1 MSSLNFLTWGLW
13 ERTEV
18 SNQTQTTSPHKHQAD
33 LSTEER
39 MNGQRERER
48 ERDELYWS
56 GIKRIPPWDESQT
69 DALHSE
75 RVQHTD
81 TFAADCL
88 LCVITAVCADTVR
101 SSYTHTHITAES
113 NRADDLKL
121 KLPLHSTGTILKN
134 I

>member
-39 MNGQRERER
+39 MNGYRER

-101 SSYTHTHITAES
+101 SSYTHTHTLQQNLIEQMIWS
-113 NRADDLKL
+113 
-121 KLPLHSTGTILKN
+121 
-134 I
+134 